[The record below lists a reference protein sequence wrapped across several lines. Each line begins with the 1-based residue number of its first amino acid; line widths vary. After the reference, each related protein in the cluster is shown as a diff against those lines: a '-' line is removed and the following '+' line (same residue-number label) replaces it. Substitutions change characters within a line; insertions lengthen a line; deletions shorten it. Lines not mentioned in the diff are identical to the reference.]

1 MFDLVISQIA
11 KQFGLSGD
19 TAKKLVATVL
29 GYLTSAQ
36 AGGLGGILDKIKG
49 AGMDSFL
56 SGNGEKPLAGDQ
68 VEKILGN
75 DMVGKLLSSF
85 GLDKTKLLSILGSL
99 LPLVLTKLAPGG
111 VAPAKLP
118 AEVNS
123 LIGSLGTQAS
133 TAGKQLVDQTKSGM
147 GWLAW
152 ALPLAGLAFL
162 GFLFLNNSAKGPDKK
177 PVDSAK
183 GGVKVPAA
191 RPETLNLGSEV
202 TTLFTNAG
210 TLIAGIKD
218 AAGAEAALPKL
229 QELLPKAD
237 ALKEAISKVP
247 AEGASSIKTMVD
259 DQVAKLKEIIAKLGL
274 PAGPFADKVKA
285 VIETLVQKLSTL
297 AG

>member
-1 MFDLVISQIA
+1 MFDLIISQIA

-19 TAKKLVATVL
+19 VAKKLVATVL
-29 GYLTSAQ
+29 GYLTSSG
-36 AGGLGGILDKIKG
+36 AGGLGGILDKMKG
-49 AGMDSFL
+49 AGMGSFL
-56 SGNGEKPLAGDQ
+56 TGNGENPLSGDQ

-85 GLDKTKLLSILGSL
+85 GFDKTKLLSILGSM
-99 LPLVLTKLAPGG
+99 LPMLLTKLAPGG

-133 TAGKQLVDQTKSGM
+133 AAGKQVVEQAKGGL

-152 ALPLAGLAFL
+152 ALPLAGLALL
-162 GFLFLNNSAKGPDKK
+162 GFLFLNNSAKGPEKK
-177 PVDSAK
+177 PAETAK
-183 GGVKVPAA
+183 TGVKVPAT

-202 TTLFTNAG
+202 TSLFTNAG
-210 TLIAGIKD
+210 TLISGIKD

-237 ALKEAISKVP
+237 ALKEAIGKVP
-247 AEGASSIKTMVD
+247 AEGASSIKTLVA
-259 DQVAKLKEIIAKLGL
+259 DQVAKLKEIISKLGL
-274 PAGPFADKVKA
+274 PAGPIADKVKA
-285 VIETLVQKLSTL
+285 VIDTLLQKLSTL